1 MKSWIRQLGAAALA
15 AYAFTSL
22 AQAQGNYPTRS
33 IRFIVPFAPGGGT
46 DITARLIGQKLS
58 ENLGTAF
65 IVDNRGGGNGALGM
79 EAAAKAAPDGYT
91 LVMITSS
98 QAINMSAYAR
108 PSYDLLRDYEPV
120 TRAASQPYAL
130 VINPSV
136 AAKSV
141 KELIALAAAKPGA
154 LNCASSGE
162 GSLSHLAG
170 AMFADMAGISVT
182 NVPYKGGGPV
192 LNDIIAGHVQMWFA
206 TLLLASP
213 HVKSGKLRALAVTT
227 PRRNATFPEL
237 PTMIESGVPGYEVAQ
252 WFGVLLPA
260 KTPKP
265 LVAKLNAE
273 IVRVLNQPEVK
284 GRLAADGGDIV
295 GDTPEQFGHF
305 LRADVARWSKVV
317 KLVGLRLE

>member
-1 MKSWIRQLGAAALA
+1 MNSWMRQLGAAVLGVCVLTGLA
-15 AYAFTSL
+15 E
-22 AQAQGNYPTRS
+22 AQGSYPTRS

-58 ENLGTAF
+58 ENLGTAI

-98 QAINMSAYAR
+98 QAINMSAYAK

-120 TRAASQPYAL
+120 TRAASQPYSL
-130 VINPSV
+130 VINPGV

-154 LNCASSGE
+154 LNYASSGQ

-182 NVPYKGGGPV
+182 N
-192 LNDIIAGHVQMWFA
+192 
-206 TLLLASP
+206 
-213 HVKSGKLRALAVTT
+213 
-227 PRRNATFPEL
+227 
-237 PTMIESGVPGYEVAQ
+237 
-252 WFGVLLPA
+252 
-260 KTPKP
+260 
-265 LVAKLNAE
+265 
-273 IVRVLNQPEVK
+273 
-284 GRLAADGGDIV
+284 
-295 GDTPEQFGHF
+295 
-305 LRADVARWSKVV
+305 
-317 KLVGLRLE
+317 